1 MRLIFPCAIK
11 DAERK
16 QPKMTPSLFAHPLAT
31 FVAGILVALGAVFL
45 LLSFSATPNE
55 SAAGVAAYR
64 SSLAKVSA
72 SGLEAGGPGEKAA
85 LERFKSFLQGI
96 GRMNYVREN
105 ALKVYAADA
114 YLDDTLVVHHGAAEI
129 EAYFL
134 KTSEMMT
141 RYEVMIDDVARSGD
155 DYYVRWTMIFAAPAL
170 SGGEPVHSVGISQ
183 IRFNREGK
191 VEFHQDFW
199 DAGKNFY
206 AHLPLVG
213 GAVGLVRKRLES
225 N

>member
-1 MRLIFPCAIK
+1 MISSIF
-11 DAERK
+11 
-16 QPKMTPSLFAHPLAT
+16 THPFAT
-31 FVAGILVALGAVFL
+31 FVAGLLVALGAVFL
-45 LLSFSATPNE
+45 LLGFSAAPNE

-64 SSLAKVSA
+64 SSMAKVAA
-72 SGLEAGGPGEKAA
+72 SGLEADGPGEKAA

-96 GRMNYVREN
+96 GDEKYVREN
-105 ALKVYAADA
+105 TLKIYAADA
-114 YLDDTLVVHHGAAEI
+114 YLDDTLVVHHGGAEI

-141 RYEVMIDDVARSGD
+141 HYEVTIDDVARSGN
-155 DYYVRWTMIFAAPAL
+155 DYYIRWTMIFAAPAL
-170 SGGEPVHSVGISQ
+170 SGGKPVHSVGISQ

-199 DAGKNFY
+199 DSGKNFY

-213 GAVGLVRKRLES
+213 GAIGLVRKRLES